1 VELLTLSAC
10 ETALRGR
17 RADGQELESFGELV
31 QRKGAKAVIASLMPR
46 AMQPGMPKAEALRQ
60 AQLELLRGS
69 GSVGG
74 LKGTA
79 RFEHPRYWAPF
90 VLIGNWR

>member
-1 VELLTLSAC
+1 M
-10 ETALRGR
+10 
-17 RADGQELESFGELV
+17 
-31 QRKGAKAVIASLMPR
+31 IASLWPVADESTSLLMQRFYAAR
-46 AMQPGMPKAEALRQ
+46 AMHPGIPKAEALRQ

-69 GSVGG
+69 GIAGG
-74 LKGTA
+74 SKGTA